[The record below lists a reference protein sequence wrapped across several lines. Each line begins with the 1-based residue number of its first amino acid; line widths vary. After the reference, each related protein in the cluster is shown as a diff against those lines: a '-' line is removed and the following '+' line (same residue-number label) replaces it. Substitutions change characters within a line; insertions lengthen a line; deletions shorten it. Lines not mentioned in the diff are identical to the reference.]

1 MDDNFIDDEDM
12 DDGQGLDALGGGR
25 PFDHMDDDF
34 LTENQFSKEG
44 SKFSYT
50 DADLGA
56 NSKFIK
62 RFRVILPEE
71 IEKMLKGDSGAGD

>member
-1 MDDNFIDDEDM
+1 M
-12 DDGQGLDALGGGR
+12 DDGQGLDAIGGGR
-25 PFDHMDDDF
+25 AFDNMMDDDF
-34 LTENQFSKEG
+34 ITENQFSKEN

-50 DADLGA
+50 DTDLGA

-71 IEKMLKGDSGAGD
+71 IEKMLNG